1 MVDEV
6 FIMIRALINSSSV
19 TRYARDTFSRRRRR
33 TTFNPL
39 TEGVFSYVEWA
50 RRTVEKP
57 SRLFDLVKCVIP
69 AIGDRQI

>member
-6 FIMIRALINSSSV
+6 FILIRALINSSSV
-19 TRYARDTFSRRRRR
+19 TRCARATFSRRRRH

-39 TEGVFSYVEWA
+39 TEGVFSYVERA
-50 RRTVEKP
+50 RRTVKR
-57 SRLFDLVKCVIP
+57 SLGAFVLVKYVIL